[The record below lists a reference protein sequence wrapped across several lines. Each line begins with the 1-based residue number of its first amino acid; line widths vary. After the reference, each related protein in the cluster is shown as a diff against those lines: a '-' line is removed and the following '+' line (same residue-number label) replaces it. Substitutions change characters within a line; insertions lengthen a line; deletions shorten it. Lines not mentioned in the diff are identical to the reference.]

1 MMELTFDTLLK
12 RNEIEPFLKRMITG
26 DEKWNTYD
34 NPTRKRSW
42 IKKGE
47 KAPAIAKPGL
57 TRKKVMLCVCVVGLE
72 SFTMLLSSNQTINFE
87 LYCEQL
93 QRLQQAIER
102 KRPELINRRGVVFH
116 HDNARPHTF
125 LMTRQKL
132 RELGW
137 EVLMHSP
144 YSPDIA
150 PSYYHL
156 FRSLQN
162 SLNGVKLASKETCV
176 KIT

>member
-1 MMELTFDTLLK
+1 MDRINICDTLLK

-26 DEKWNTYD
+26 DEKWITYD

-47 KAPAIAKPGL
+47 KAQAILKSGL
-57 TRKKVMLCVCVVGLE
+57 TRKKMMLCVWWDWNSLWAVIVQ
-72 SFTMLLSSNQTINFE
+72 SNINSK

-102 KRPELINRRGVVFH
+102 KGPELINRRGVIFH
-116 HDNARPHTF
+116 HDNARPHTS

-132 RELGW
+132 RELGSGSFNASTVKSW
-137 EVLMHSP
+137 HSTLRL
-144 YSPDIA
+144 
-150 PSYYHL
+150 L
-156 FRSLQN
+156 F
-162 SLNGVKLASKETCV
+162 V
-176 KIT
+176 